1 MIYYRLPLNTWY
13 WYRQELLGMPA
24 PEIAKEGVADHLELH
39 GDRTEFL
46 ANGQEDVWIHVWL
59 CNKEGKR
66 ISNELPVILEVVEGD
81 GIFPTGQSITFTPEE
96 NSFLDGQ
103 AAIEFRSYFGGK
115 NVIEARADGLESVR
129 ICLKAKGEFCTRPQ
143 VPMVRPPYLTPAPKM
158 EIVYE
163 LSEKRPVFASSSRK
177 RHEAYCVAN
186 SADQYWVPQEE
197 DEAWVELDLEG
208 EKEFA
213 TIEVC
218 LKGGS
223 SQKRLQYI
231 FLLIQKITHLVQWR
245 GMSRF
250 SCIQKE
256 RRHVLFDCTGR
267 NGWKEFNF
275 CGYGQ

>member
-1 MIYYRLPLNTWY
+1 M
-13 WYRQELLGMPA
+13 
-24 PEIAKEGVADHLELH
+24 
-39 GDRTEFL
+39 
-46 ANGQEDVWIHVWL
+46 
-59 CNKEGKR
+59 
-66 ISNELPVILEVVEGD
+66 
-81 GIFPTGQSITFTPEE
+81 
-96 NSFLDGQ
+96 
-103 AAIEFRSYFGGK
+103 
-115 NVIEARADGLESVR
+115 IEARADGLESVR

-218 LKGGS
+218 LKGEQQPKEITVYLS
-223 SQKRLQYI
+223 SDSKNYTPRTMAWNEPI
-231 FLLIQKITHLVQWR
+231 FLYTKREKARFVRLYWQKWMEGVQLLRVWAIR
-245 GMSRF
+245 
-250 SCIQKE
+250 
-256 RRHVLFDCTGR
+256 
-267 NGWKEFNF
+267 
-275 CGYGQ
+275 